1 MSVVIPFKGREEFDA
16 KQNLRAFIPYA
27 QKNCPFKNVD
37 WNSPAWT
44 ELREAETGRQS
55 KGGGSAMFA
64 VWGENTRGKKVKTP
78 LEEPFLTFAKAAYSE
93 HFRLRR
99 NKDNGKFL
107 AILKILEWMLKEQ
120 GKEPCVTQLTEE
132 IFDQAAAFARQN
144 YAESWSYGQ
153 NLQYLIEDVINP
165 ARLTPHTLTWAS
177 SIPYTKAT
185 RNDAVNKEAN
195 TDKLPAIPAIVA
207 LGSIFHE
214 PKSER
219 DMVTTAF
226 TALAMF
232 APSRA
237 GEILTLP
244 ADCITSASTNA
255 GDVMG
260 LSWKPFKGGQPMT
273 KFATAKSSEDVARE
287 AVSRLIKL
295 GAKAREAAAWY
306 EQHPDKLFLPKGW
319 EYMRGKDL
327 TAWEICQII
336 GKEAWKSGTLRDKA
350 LVRAGE
356 TTDLKRAD
364 PNRPIAGRRQKYALY
379 SYESVEH
386 YLLNQCHPDWVKK
399 KAAKYLE
406 DKKAACRDYLI
417 EHADNPQAAAA
428 WYAQNP
434 DALYIPERFEH
445 LRNQPVTAWEYEQIS
460 GLIVTQWTREKWF
473 KPTGERTNDP
483 ERTGDDSFIVIEQ
496 MNTFSTYTFDSLEKW
511 VLGQISCVW
520 PYLDKSQKLNY
531 SESLF
536 CLPKHIM
543 DPTADTL
550 EYVPDYITQA
560 HLDAEFGNNPSGR
573 TFFFR
578 HDLRDANG
586 ELFKVTSHQFRHLIN
601 TLAQSKYLSQELIAF
616 MSGRKSIAQNEWYNH
631 VSQEAI
637 IESYNRLGEQAP
649 QIEVKGALLGKTQS
663 MAAANN
669 ISQKAALEIE
679 LGAVHITRYGICRH
693 DYSLTP
699 CPKDKDCISC
709 GEHLFTKGD
718 ERHLKEA
725 EFQFEMHDQAVK
737 RAEAAQQE
745 GEHGVQRWLNLNVP
759 KRDRWALAL
768 EMLSDPATPDGTLI
782 SLPAP
787 QFQQSKTGLAIESA
801 KLTESEEEY
810 ADLMAELA
818 EMN

>member
-1 MSVVIPFKGREEFDA
+1 MSVVIPFKGREEFNA
-16 KQNLRAFIPYA
+16 QQNLKAFIPYA
-27 QKNCPFKNVD
+27 QKNCPFKNAD
-37 WNSPAWT
+37 WNSFAWR
-44 ELREAETGRQS
+44 ELRESETGRQS
-55 KGGGSAMFA
+55 KGGRSAIFA
-64 VWGENTRGKKVKTP
+64 IWGEDTRYRKKELTP
-78 LEEPFLTFAKAAYSE
+78 LSEPFLTFAKAAYSE

-99 NKDNGKFL
+99 KKNNDKFL
-107 AILKILEWMLKEQ
+107 AILKILERILKEQ
-120 GKEPCVTQLTEE
+120 GKEPCVTQLSEE
-132 IFDQAAAFARQN
+132 IFDQAAAFIRQTYVDAWN
-144 YAESWSYGQ
+144 YGQ
-153 NLQYLIEDVINP
+153 HLQYLIEDVINP
-165 ARLTPHTLTWAS
+165 ARLTPRKLVWVS
-177 SIPYTKAT
+177 PIPFTKAK

-214 PKSER
+214 AKSER
-219 DMVTTAF
+219 DIVTTAF

-244 ADCITSASTNA
+244 TDCITSASTNE

-260 LSWKPFKGGQPMT
+260 LSWKPLKGGQPMT

-295 GAKAREAAAWY
+295 GSKAREAAAWY
-306 EQHPDKLFLPKGW
+306 EQHPDKLFLPKDW
-319 EYMRGKDL
+319 EHMRGKDL
-327 TAWEICQII
+327 TVWEICQVI
-336 GKEAWKSGTLRDKA
+336 GKEAWRSGTLRHKV
-350 LVRAGE
+350 LVKAGE
-356 TTDLKRAD
+356 TSDPNRND
-364 PNRPIAGRRQKYALY
+364 PNRPKSARRVKQWLY
-379 SYESVEH
+379 TYESIEKW
-386 YLLNQCHPDWVKK
+386 LRFKSFDPKK
-399 KAAKYLE
+399 WPSAYKHLQ
-406 DKKAACRDYLI
+406 DK
-417 EHADNPQAAAA
+417 PM
-428 WYAQNP
+428 
-434 DALYIPERFEH
+434 
-445 LRNQPVTAWEYEQIS
+445 TTWEVEQIS
-460 GLIVTQWTREKWF
+460 GLTINRATKVHWLKT
-473 KPTGERTNDP
+473 TGERTNDP
-483 ERTGDDSFIVIEQ
+483 ERTGDDSIIYNKL
-496 MNTFSTYTFDSLEKW
+496 MDTISTYTFDSVEKW
-511 VLGQISCVW
+511 VLGQIPRVW

-550 EYVPDYITQA
+550 EYVPDYITQS
-560 HLDAEFGNNPSGR
+560 HLDAEFGNNPNGR

-586 ELFKVTSHQFRHLIN
+586 ELFKITSHQFRHLIN

-801 KLTESEEEY
+801 KLTEPEEEY

>member
-1 MSVVIPFKGREEFDA
+1 MSVVIPFKGREEFNA
-16 KQNLRAFIPYA
+16 QQNLKAFIPYA
-27 QKNCPFKNVD
+27 QKNCPFKNANWD
-37 WNSPAWT
+37 SHEWR

-55 KGGGSAMFA
+55 KGGGSAIFT
-64 VWGENTRGKKVKTP
+64 VWGEDTRRKKKGLTP
-78 LEEPFLTFAKAAYSE
+78 LAEPYLTFAKAAYSE

-99 NKDNGKFL
+99 NKENGTFL
-107 AILKILEWMLKEQ
+107 AILKILERILKKT

-132 IFDQAAAFARQN
+132 SFDQAASFIREN
-144 YAESWSYGQ
+144 YKQPWTYGQ
-153 NLQYLIEDVINP
+153 NLKYLIEDVINP
-165 ARLTPHTLTWAS
+165 ARLTPRKLAWTS
-177 SIPYTKAT
+177 PIPYEKPT
-185 RNDAVNKEAN
+185 RNCAVNKDVR

-207 LGSIFHE
+207 VGSVFHE
-214 PKSER
+214 PKDAR
-219 DMVTTAF
+219 DIVTTAF

-244 ADCITSASTNA
+244 TDCITSASTNA

-260 LSWKPFKGGQPMT
+260 LSWKPLKGGEPMT
-273 KFATAKSSEDVARE
+273 KWATTKNSEAVARE
-287 AVSRLIKL
+287 AISRLIKL
-295 GAKAREAAAWY
+295 GSKAREAAAWY

-319 EYMRGKDL
+319 EHMRGKDL
-327 TAWEICQII
+327 TVWEICQIL
-336 GKEAWKSGTLRDKA
+336 GKETWTSSSSRAK
-350 LVRAGE
+350 LVKAGE

-364 PNRPIAGRRQKYALY
+364 PNRPKAGYRMKKGVFT
-379 SYESVEH
+379 YES
-386 YLLNQCHPDWVKK
+386 
-399 KAAKYLE
+399 
-406 DKKAACRDYLI
+406 I
-417 EHADNPQAAAA
+417 EKWLRSKSFDLRKWPSA
-428 WYAQNP
+428 YK
-434 DALYIPERFEH
+434 H
-445 LRNQPVTAWEYEQIS
+445 LKGKPMTAWEAEQIS
-460 GLIVTQWTREKWF
+460 GMKVTKGVQDHWF
-473 KPTGERTNDP
+473 KATGERTNNP
-483 ERTGDDSFIVIEQ
+483 ERIGDTRIIYREH
-496 MNTFSTYTFDSLEKW
+496 MNTFSTYTFDSVEKW

-520 PYLDKSQKLNY
+520 PYLDISQKLKY

-536 CLPKHIM
+536 CLPRHIM
-543 DPTADTL
+543 NPTAGTA
-550 EYVPDYITQA
+550 EYIPDYIT
-560 HLDAEFGNNPSGR
+560 DALEWEFGNHPKGD
-573 TFFFR
+573 TFFAR

-586 ELFKVTSHQFRHLIN
+586 ELFKVTSHQFRHLLN

-725 EFQFEMHDQAVK
+725 EFQFEVHNQAVK

-801 KLTESEEEY
+801 KLTEPEDEY